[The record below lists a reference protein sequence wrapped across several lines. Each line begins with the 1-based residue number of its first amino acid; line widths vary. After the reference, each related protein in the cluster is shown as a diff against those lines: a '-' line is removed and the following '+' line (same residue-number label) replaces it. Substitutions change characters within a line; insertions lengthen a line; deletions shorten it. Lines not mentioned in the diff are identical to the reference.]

1 MPMDTLI
8 QHDLNPP
15 QQEAARH
22 TDGPLLIL
30 AGAGSGKTRVI
41 TYRIAH
47 LMQVRGVAPEQILAV
62 TFTNKAAAEMRQ
74 RIEGLLGSK
83 AMPLWMSTFHAACV
97 RILRREAEAARI
109 SPQFVIYDTSD
120 QLTLLRQ
127 CMKELHI
134 DPEIYAP
141 QGIMRRISTLKN
153 ELMDPDTFLQE
164 AGDFGLD
171 EVVSHVYPLYQRRLQ
186 DNAALDFDDLLM
198 RTVQLMRRHPEVL
211 ERYQRRLRYIMVDEY
226 QDTNMAQYHL
236 LNLLAARYRNLCVVG
251 DDDQSVYRFRGANVR
266 NILNFER
273 DYPDATVVK
282 LEQNYRST
290 STILEA
296 AGAVISKNARRNE
309 KMLWTENERGI
320 PIGYFC
326 AEDEVHEAEV
336 ICENIAGMHRSEG
349 VAYRDC
355 AIFYRTN
362 AQSRVLED
370 GLRRA
375 QIPYQVIGGL
385 RFYDRQEIKD
395 VLCYLR
401 LLVNPQDTVSLR
413 RIINVPRRGIGQTS
427 WATMEAL
434 ALEQE
439 LYGLDVLPAVLEAGV
454 IGKNILAKLR
464 GFYELMVSLREDA
477 PQMEVADIT
486 REVLVRTGYVDA
498 LEAEQTAEAQAR
510 LENLSELVTAAAEFD
525 RHGEGGGLQ
534 DFLTQTALLSDQD
547 NLNDDSGAMV
557 LMTLHSSKGLEY
569 PVVFIAGME
578 NGLFPHNRTFDE
590 PAEMEEERRLCYV
603 GFTRAEKRLFLTGA
617 ARRRIY
623 GIEQSHPPSLF
634 LADIPSACVQ
644 DFSSRPVLGAV
655 APVATTA
662 AGNGYAPPRASSAT
676 RAPAKK
682 PSAARQAGAS
692 ANGPYAVGS
701 QVHHQH
707 FGPGVVQKREGDGD
721 QLKLTVVFRD
731 HGIKKVL
738 AKFAPMQPR

>member
-1 MPMDTLI
+1 MDEFI
-8 QHDLNPP
+8 QRELKPP
-15 QQEAARH
+15 QQEAVRH
-22 TDGPLLIL
+22 TGGPLLIL

-41 TYRIAH
+41 TYRIAY
-47 LMQVRGVAPEQILAV
+47 LMHMHGVLPQNILAV
-62 TFTNKAAAEMRQ
+62 TFTNKAAAEMRE
-74 RIEGLLGSK
+74 RIEGLLKS
-83 AMPLWMSTFHAACV
+83 AAAQLWMSTFHAACV
-97 RILRREAEAARI
+97 RILRREADAARL
-109 SPQFVIYDTSD
+109 SPHFVIYDSSD

-127 CMKELHI
+127 CMKELRI
-134 DPEIYAP
+134 DSDLYAP
-141 QGIMRRISTLKN
+141 QSVLRRISTLKN
-153 ELMDPDTFLQE
+153 DLMDPDTFIQE

-171 EVVSHVYPLYQRRLQ
+171 EIVSHVYPLYQRRLQ

-198 RTVQLMRRHPEVL
+198 RTVQLMRRHPDVL
-211 ERYQRRLRYIMVDEY
+211 ERYQHRFRYIMVDEY

-236 LNLLAARYRNLCVVG
+236 LNLLAERYRNLCVVG

-290 STILEA
+290 GTILEA
-296 AGAVISKNARRNE
+296 AGAVISKNARRKE
-309 KMLWTENERGI
+309 KTLWTENERGI

-326 AEDEVHEAEV
+326 AQDEVHEAEV
-336 ICENIAGMHRSEG
+336 ICENIVGLHREEG

-375 QIPYQVIGGL
+375 QLPYQVIGGL
-385 RFYDRQEIKD
+385 RFYDRKEIKD

-401 LLVNPQDTVSLR
+401 LLVNPKDTVSLQ

-427 WATMEAL
+427 MAKLEAL
-434 ALEQE
+434 ALERE
-439 LYGLDVLPAVLEAGV
+439 LYGLDILPAALETGV
-454 IGKNILAKLR
+454 VGKNILAKLR
-464 GFYELMVSLREDA
+464 GFHELMTSLREEA
-477 PQMEVADIT
+477 PQMGVADIT
-486 REVLVRTGYVDA
+486 REVLVRSSYVDA

-510 LENLSELVTAAAEFD
+510 LENLSELVTASSEFD
-525 RHGEGGGLQ
+525 GHGEGESLQ

-547 NLNDDSGAMV
+547 NLSDESGSVV
-557 LMTLHSSKGLEY
+557 LMTLHSSKGLEF

-578 NGLFPHNRTFDE
+578 NGLFPHSRSFDE

-603 GFTRAEKRLFLTGA
+603 GITRAEKRLFLTGA

-623 GIEQSHPPSLF
+623 GVEQAHPPSLF
-634 LADIPSACVQ
+634 LSDIPTSCVQ
-644 DFSSRPVLGAV
+644 DFSVGAV
-655 APVATTA
+655 LETARQPWLTEGASTGATSGA
-662 AGNGYAPPRASSAT
+662 ASGRGQRT
-676 RAPAKK
+676 RAANGAGTPAKT
-682 PSAARQAGAS
+682 SAPT
-692 ANGPYAVGS
+692 PYGVGT
-701 QVHHQH
+701 QVHHEH
-707 FGPGVVQKREGDGD
+707 FGRGVVQKREGNGD

-738 AKFAPMQPR
+738 AKFAPMQPV

>member
-1 MPMDTLI
+1 MDEFI
-8 QHDLNPP
+8 QRELNPP
-15 QQEAARH
+15 QQEAVRH

-41 TYRIAH
+41 TYRIAY
-47 LMQVRGVAPEQILAV
+47 LMHMHGVLPQNILAV
-62 TFTNKAAAEMRQ
+62 TFTNKAAAEMRE
-74 RIEGLLGSK
+74 RIEGLLKS
-83 AMPLWMSTFHAACV
+83 AAAQLWMSTFHAACV
-97 RILRREAEAARI
+97 RILRREADAARL
-109 SPQFVIYDTSD
+109 SPHFVIYDSSD

-127 CMKELHI
+127 CMKELRI
-134 DPEIYAP
+134 DSDLYAP
-141 QGIMRRISTLKN
+141 QSVLRRISTLKN
-153 ELMDPDTFLQE
+153 DLMDPDTFIQE

-171 EVVSHVYPLYQRRLQ
+171 EIVSHVYPLYQRRLQ

-198 RTVQLMRRHPEVL
+198 RTVQLMRRHPDVL
-211 ERYQRRLRYIMVDEY
+211 ERYQHRFRYIMVDEY

-236 LNLLAARYRNLCVVG
+236 LNLLAERYRNLCVVG

-290 STILEA
+290 GTILEA
-296 AGAVISKNARRNE
+296 AGAVISKNARRKE
-309 KMLWTENERGI
+309 KTLWTENERGI

-326 AEDEVHEAEV
+326 AQDEVHEAEV
-336 ICENIAGMHRSEG
+336 ICENIVGLHREEG

-375 QIPYQVIGGL
+375 QLPYQVIGGL
-385 RFYDRQEIKD
+385 RFYDRKEIKD

-401 LLVNPQDTVSLR
+401 LLVNPQDTVSLQ

-427 WATMEAL
+427 MAKLEAL
-434 ALEQE
+434 ALERE
-439 LYGLDVLPAVLEAGV
+439 LYGLDILPAALETGV
-454 IGKNILAKLR
+454 VGKNILAKLR
-464 GFYELMVSLREDA
+464 GFHELMTSLREEA
-477 PQMEVADIT
+477 PQMGVADIT
-486 REVLVRTGYVDA
+486 REVLVRSGYVDA

-525 RHGEGGGLQ
+525 RHGEGESLQ

-547 NLNDDSGAMV
+547 NLSDESGSVV
-557 LMTLHSSKGLEY
+557 LMTLHSSKGLEF

-578 NGLFPHNRTFDE
+578 NGLFPRSRSFDE

-603 GFTRAEKRLFLTGA
+603 GITRAEKRLFLTGA

-623 GIEQSHPPSLF
+623 GVEQAHPPSLF
-634 LADIPSACVQ
+634 LSDIPTSCVQ
-644 DFSSRPVLGAV
+644 DFSVGAV
-655 APVATTA
+655 LETARQPWLAEGASTGATSGAASGRGQRTRAANGAGTPAKTSATT
-662 AGNGYAPPRASSAT
+662 
-676 RAPAKK
+676 
-682 PSAARQAGAS
+682 
-692 ANGPYAVGS
+692 PYGVGT
-701 QVHHQH
+701 QVHHEH
-707 FGPGVVQKREGDGD
+707 FGRGVVQKREGNGD

-738 AKFAPMQPR
+738 VKFAPMQPV